1 MAIATLRKL
10 GGSTVVALPPVYL
23 ETFGCKAGDKVEI
36 TCQPDKMEIKV
47 QKKRLSLKERLEM
60 YKKALPHRT
69 REEEMEEAAWDNLKP
84 VGKELI

>member
-10 GGSTVVALPPVYL
+10 GGSTVVAIPPVYL

-36 TCQPDKMEIKV
+36 TCKPDKIEIRI
-47 QKKRLSLKERLEM
+47 QKKRLSLKERLET
-60 YKKALPHRT
+60 YKKALPYRT
-69 REEEMEEAAWDNLKP
+69 GEEEMEDAAWDNLKP